1 MNGIKRF
8 VVLGAF
14 LLGAAD
20 ADKSAE
26 QVVRSDAGHVG
37 CYYGT
42 WAYTRWRQLSIFLQ
56 SAETILLDQDW
67 VSSGLR
73 TLTQVSVMWFTTA
86 LAIS

>member
-1 MNGIKRF
+1 MNGIKTI

-14 LLGAAD
+14 LLGAAN
-20 ADKSAE
+20 ADD
-26 QVVRSDAGHVG
+26 RIDAGHVG

-42 WAYTRWRQLSIFLQ
+42 WAYTRWRQLSIVLQ